1 MASKGSAAFRK
12 ILTITAIWGICF
24 RSNRNPVGLNRW
36 SPDTILARPKSS
48 RSSLHFGQAKQ
59 IRGAERDQ
67 RLKCFASSSPTR
79 SSAYNEKTFP
89 LKNRVCEALCFKA
102 LRCKLNGITAAIAT
116 VGRGSASPQWMHPW
130 PRRSEPPA
138 VRTHNLRFRT
148 TRPRQKP
155 VAASL
160 RGAS

>member
-1 MASKGSAAFRK
+1 MASKGSAAFRE

-36 SPDTILARPKSS
+36 SSGTILARPKSS

-59 IRGAERDQ
+59 IREAERDQ
-67 RLKCFASSSPTR
+67 RLKCFESSSPTR

-102 LRCKLNGITAAIAT
+102 LRCKAQ
-116 VGRGSASPQWMHPW
+116 RHDRRHCY
-130 PRRSEPPA
+130 RRSGFCFSPMDAPMA
-138 VRTHNLRFRT
+138 TPIRAPSGPN
-148 TRPRQKP
+148 
-155 VAASL
+155 A
-160 RGAS
+160 